1 MHADILSTSVVE
13 VLFQSA
19 CLRRDGAHQ
28 FEIAHAGTVRQQDH
42 WLADFWP
49 RHSSLHAVVA
59 AHATAVREAPT
70 AAEPSAPKTS
80 RSPRQSFD
88 RQRDLPLPDEPT
100 TPAQRR
106 EGPFLDAASSS
117 IDSADSVAYV
127 PGLSEA
133 AAPAEQVA
141 QPVAEAQSQ
150 PAAELDTQP
159 GSRLQQQQQQQQQL
173 QQQEQQQPASPSS
186 EAATDVS
193 SASTDSFS
201 RQAPGNVVISVLVP
215 RTMSGWLIGPN
226 GATAQQHQ
234 VPGAR
239 WFLAD
244 AKLTLGGSQ
253 DLRCVGRALLSED
266 RIQKPCIF
274 GVTVTSLVWHAGAMY
289 CMPTR

>member
-1 MHADILSTSVVE
+1 M
-13 VLFQSA
+13 
-19 CLRRDGAHQ
+19 
-28 FEIAHAGTVRQQDH
+28 
-42 WLADFWP
+42 
-49 RHSSLHAVVA
+49 
-59 AHATAVREAPT
+59 REAPT

-100 TPAQRR
+100 TPAQQR
-106 EGPFLDAASSS
+106 EGPFLDAANSS

-150 PAAELDTQP
+150 PAAELDSQRVSQEP
-159 GSRLQQQQQQQQQL
+159 QQQQQQPQQQA
-173 QQQEQQQPASPSS
+173 QQQPASPVS
-186 EAATDVS
+186 EAASAVS

-201 RQAPGNVVISVLVP
+201 RQALGNVVVSMLVP
-215 RTMSGWLIGPN
+215 RTMAGWLIGPS
-226 GATAQQHQ
+226 GTTAQQHQ

-244 AKLTLGGSQ
+244 AKLMLGGSQ
-253 DLRCVGRALLSED
+253 DLRCVGRTPSVSTKI
-266 RIQKPCIF
+266 R
-274 GVTVTSLVWHAGAMY
+274 VHTSLASWSL
-289 CMPTR
+289 TRRM

>member
-1 MHADILSTSVVE
+1 MHADVPSLVVE
-13 VLFQSA
+13 ALFEA
-19 CLRRDGAHQ
+19 PYLRRLDAHH
-28 FEIAHAGTVRQQDH
+28 ALLSYAGTARQQDH

-49 RHSSLHAVVA
+49 RHSSLQAVVA

-106 EGPFLDAASSS
+106 EGPFLDAATSS

-133 AAPAEQVA
+133 AAPAVEVP
-141 QPVAEAQSQ
+141 QPAAEAESQ
-150 PAAELDTQP
+150 PAAELDLPPVSQ
-159 GSRLQQQQQQQQQL
+159 LQQQQRQQQQP
-173 QQQEQQQPASPSS
+173 QQQQAQQQPASPIS
-186 EAATDVS
+186 EAASAVS

-201 RQAPGNVVISVLVP
+201 RQALGNVVISILVP
-215 RTMSGWLIGPN
+215 RTMAGWLIGPN

-253 DLRCVGRALLSED
+253 DLRCVGRTPSVSTMI
-266 RIQKPCIF
+266 R
-274 GVTVTSLVWHAGAMY
+274 VHTSLALWSLRGICTM
-289 CMPTR
+289 